1 MFNDNITKK
10 LSEAASKIMVGEG
23 VEENLSEDITPA
35 QLKSVEDTADL
46 MLKRYKVDVEFT
58 KHFIDR
64 VNDDRNSPEINA
76 DELVALFAKIAKN
89 KGKQVK
95 KAEDV
100 EAVIKDLT
108 SNLNLPIVVNRLG
121 KMDFE
126 MVAKTIMRKKNFQ
139 VDTKRNKVIKY
150 ESTDASEIETL
161 EEGKIGKTVEEI
173 KQMFQK
179 FKGKELPAKMVK
191 VLQDIVAKFDD
202 NVDMLKKLVKANIPY
217 VSLTAI
223 GRLTWK
229 HKISPSVARAML
241 PESFEINEMAYP
253 HMMYDPDT
261 GDAVEVNDEDEHEEY
276 AEMGWVHEKP
286 EVKKEESKLDK
297 FTHIFCE
304 ETEELEEAEAVLQE
318 SVELEEGVYD
328 PAIFKAVFLA
338 GGPGSGKSFTVGKT
352 ALPALG
358 MKIVNSDDKFE
369 AALKKANLE
378 MTPENIFSP
387 IGQELRKGAK
397 GLTAKQMK
405 LFIDGRLGLVIDGT
419 GKDYAKIKKQADKLK
434 ELGYEV
440 AMIFVNTDLD
450 TALNRNRKRSR
461 SLPDEQVKKMWSDVQ
476 NNIGKF
482 QSYFK
487 QEFTII
493 DNSEGIDI
501 ERGTLNG
508 YKKMKKFVDAEPK
521 SPIAKKWIKKQLGE
535 GLEESVELEESN
547 VTPQKISDEDLN
559 KIFDNLKSKQKV
571 DIWFDSGIRK
581 GTEYVQFEVGRK
593 SHSKK
598 YNVDTITFKRVGSES
613 RLKYFLY
620 RYNNRGGR
628 IAFAT
633 GDMAAPLI
641 DIRMSK
647 NESFEESVE
656 LEEANVKGMSDE
668 DLKDI
673 QKLIKSGDADLPK
686 DVLKA
691 VKNEIENRNIK
702 EESEEDE
709 GDEEE
714 LEEKKSKKS
723 KKKEIKVRVNP
734 EGMMGSASRPHKS
747 KKGKGS
753 FSRREKHQ
761 GKKDQ

>member
-1 MFNDNITKK
+1 MFNDDITKK
-10 LSEAASKIMVGEG
+10 LAEAASKIMVGEG

-35 QLKSVEDTADL
+35 QLKSVEDTADA
-46 MLKRYKVDVEFT
+46 MLKKYKLDVEFT

-76 DELVALFAKIAKN
+76 NELIALFAKIAKN
-89 KGKQVK
+89 KGRQVK
-95 KAEDV
+95 RAEDV

-108 SNLNLPIVVNRLG
+108 SNLNLPVVVNRLG

-139 VDTKRNKVIKY
+139 INTKRNKVIKY

-161 EEGKIGKTVEEI
+161 EEGKVGKTVEEI

-179 FKGKELPAKMVK
+179 FKGKELPMKMVK

-202 NVDMLKKLVKANIPY
+202 NVDMLKKLVRANIPY

-229 HKISPSVARAML
+229 HKISPSVARSML
-241 PESFEINEMAYP
+241 PESFELNEMAYP
-253 HMMYDPDT
+253 HMMFDPDS

-286 EVKKEESKLDK
+286 EIKKEESKLDK

-304 ETEELEEAEAVLQE
+304 ETEELPKNE
-318 SVELEEGVYD
+318 SVELEE
-328 PAIFKAVFLA
+328 A
-338 GGPGSGKSFTVGKT
+338 
-352 ALPALG
+352 
-358 MKIVNSDDKFE
+358 
-369 AALKKANLE
+369 
-378 MTPENIFSP
+378 
-387 IGQELRKGAK
+387 
-397 GLTAKQMK
+397 
-405 LFIDGRLGLVIDGT
+405 
-419 GKDYAKIKKQADKLK
+419 
-434 ELGYEV
+434 
-440 AMIFVNTDLD
+440 
-450 TALNRNRKRSR
+450 
-461 SLPDEQVKKMWSDVQ
+461 
-476 NNIGKF
+476 
-482 QSYFK
+482 
-487 QEFTII
+487 
-493 DNSEGIDI
+493 
-501 ERGTLNG
+501 
-508 YKKMKKFVDAEPK
+508 
-521 SPIAKKWIKKQLGE
+521 
-535 GLEESVELEESN
+535 N

-559 KIFDNLKSKQKV
+559 KIFDSLKSKQKV

-581 GTEYVQFEVGRK
+581 GTEYVQFEVGRR

-628 IAFAT
+628 IAFAA

-641 DIRMSK
+641 DIRMSQ
-647 NESFEESVE
+647 NESVEESVE
-656 LEEANVKGMSDE
+656 LEEANVKGMSDD

-673 QKLIKSGDADLPK
+673 QKLIKTGDADLPK

-691 VKNEIENRNIK
+691 IKDEIENRNLK
-702 EESEEDE
+702 EESDE
-709 GDEEE
+709 EEE
-714 LEEKKSKKS
+714 LEEKKS

-753 FSRREKHQ
+753 YSRREKHQ
-761 GKKDQ
+761 GKKDY